1 MTKMERQRV
10 ERMMRLGCIACAQI
24 GIPHIAQE
32 NHHIL
37 DGGHRMGDWYTL
49 PLCRGHH
56 QGDWIADQRE
66 VLGDRCVAISDGRPL
81 FYAIYGSERELWEK
95 VQLRL
100 KLSLA
105 WPLSKILSRRD
116 VA

>member
-1 MTKMERQRV
+1 
-10 ERMMRLGCIACAQI
+10 
-24 GIPHIAQE
+24 
-32 NHHIL
+32 
-37 DGGHRMGDWYTL
+37 
-49 PLCRGHH
+49 
-56 QGDWIADQRE
+56 

-105 WPLSKILSRRD
+105 WPVSKILSRRD